1 MKIIRLSYQNL
12 KRNFRSYL
20 SFIFS
25 LSFCTFILYN
35 FLNLM
40 DSGALD
46 VLGEK
51 NKEFSEMIIAT
62 VTFVL
67 VFFVFCFIWYA
78 SNVFLTQR
86 KKEMGT
92 FVFMGIDN
100 KQLGMMYFF
109 EMMMVGLLSIAT
121 GILTGI
127 AFSKMF
133 GMLFFK
139 LSEIDSVISFDFQWI
154 TLIKTS
160 LIFLVIYSL
169 LMVKGY
175 VNITR
180 TSVKD
185 MLSATKQ
192 SEFKKANGILTLLKA
207 VISFGIICLGY
218 YSALQIGDITSFGYM
233 FLATVCVIVGVY
245 GAYDSLMP
253 YILTKLS
260 DHKDFLY
267 RKQRNLWIN
276 HLIFRIKKNYRS
288 YAIVTIM
295 MLCCVSAL
303 GAGLAMKQRYEA
315 MNASESQFTYSFY
328 GDAMDKK
335 QIDDTISQYNEID
348 VKGSSPFFF
357 HIYQEEGFHNDQYAM
372 IISYQDYLSYC
383 KEIGLTPL
391 QSKPKDWQGIELR
404 KKYLLSL
411 ANDDL
416 GTIPMDG
423 KEIQLIECSDEPY
436 FGILQYNMD
445 VIIVSDETYQ
455 MISNGKVIME
465 LYNTRIKDVNH
476 YKTGMEDVKALT
488 SDHLQVVVSDPNS
501 GEIAFIRVI
510 YSVCIFMFA
519 VFAFSCGG
527 VIFMKTYNDAND
539 DRQRYLI
546 LKNMGI
552 SQKSLHRSIQC
563 ELAFTY
569 VFPIIVTAC
578 SSYFIMTALKNL
590 MKSDSLTSIAIISI
604 LVLLA
609 YYMILYVISI
619 ISFEKR
625 CDIRK

>member
-1 MKIIRLSYQNL
+1 MKILRLSYQNL
-12 KRNFRSYL
+12 RRNFRSYL

-51 NKEFSEMIIAT
+51 NKDFSEMIIAT

-67 VFFVFCFIWYA
+67 IFFVFCFIWYA

-92 FVFMGIDN
+92 FVFMGLDN
-100 KQLGMMYFF
+100 KQLGKMYFL
-109 EMMMVGLLSIAT
+109 EMMMVGLLSIAA

-127 AFSKMF
+127 AFSKVF

-139 LSEIDSVISFDFQWI
+139 LSEIDSVISFEFQFI

-160 LIFLVIYSL
+160 LVFLLLYFL
-169 LMVKGY
+169 LMIKGY
-175 VNITR
+175 VNIIR

-192 SEFKKANGILTLLKA
+192 SEFKKANGVFTLLKA
-207 VISFGIICLGY
+207 VISFGIICFGY

-233 FLATVCVIVGVY
+233 FIATVCVIVGVY

-260 DHKDFLY
+260 DNKRFLY
-267 RKQRNLWIN
+267 RKERNLWIN

-315 MNASESQFTYSFY
+315 MNQSEAQFTYSFY
-328 GDAMDKK
+328 GDVMDKK
-335 QIDDTISQYNEID
+335 QIDDTISKYNEID
-348 VKGSSPFFF
+348 VRGSSPFFF
-357 HIYQEEGFHNDQYAM
+357 HVYQVERYSNDQYAM
-372 IISYQDYLSYC
+372 IVSYQDYLSYC
-383 KEIGLTPL
+383 KETGLTPL
-391 QSKPKDWQGIELR
+391 QSKPKDWEGIELH

-411 ANDDL
+411 VNDDP
-416 GTIPMDG
+416 GTIPIDG
-423 KEIQLIECSDEPY
+423 KEIKLIESSDESFY
-436 FGILQYNMD
+436 GILQYNMN
-445 VIIVSDETYQ
+445 VVIVSDETYQ
-455 MISNGKVIME
+455 TISKGKPIME
-465 LYNTRIKDVNH
+465 LYNTRIKDVHH
-476 YKTGMEDVKALT
+476 YQAGMEDVKALT
-488 SDHLQVVVSDPNS
+488 SDHLQAVISDPNG

-527 VIFMKTYNDAND
+527 VIFMKTYHDAND

-552 SQKSLHRSIQC
+552 SRKSMHRSIQC

-569 VFPIIVTAC
+569 VFPIIVTAF
-578 SSYFIMTALKNL
+578 SSYFIMTALRSL
-590 MKSDSLTSIAIISI
+590 MKSESLISI
-604 LVLLA
+604 TITSLLILFVF
-609 YYMILYVISI
+609 YMILYVISI

>member
-51 NKEFSEMIIAT
+51 NKDFSEMIIAT

-92 FVFMGIDN
+92 FVFMGLGN
-100 KQLGMMYFF
+100 KQLGTMYFF
-109 EMMMVGLLSIAT
+109 EMMMVGLLSIAA

-169 LMVKGY
+169 LMMKGY

-192 SEFKKANGILTLLKA
+192 SEFKKANGLLTLLKA

-260 DHKDFLY
+260 NNKRFLY
-267 RKQRNLWIN
+267 RKERNLWIN

-315 MNASESQFTYSFY
+315 INASESQFTYSFY
-328 GDAMDKK
+328 GDVLDKK
-335 QIDDTISQYNEID
+335 QIDETILQYNEID

-357 HIYQEEGFHNDQYAM
+357 HVYQAQSYSTDQYAM
-372 IISYQDYLSYC
+372 IVSYQDYLSYC
-383 KEIGLTPL
+383 KAIGLSPL
-391 QSKPKDWQGIELR
+391 PSKPKGWEGIELHKR
-404 KKYLLSL
+404 YLLSL
-411 ANDDL
+411 ASDDP
-416 GTIPMDG
+416 GTVPIDG
-423 KEIQLIECSDEPY
+423 KEIQLIESSDEPY
-436 FGILQYNMD
+436 YGILQYNMN

-455 MISNGKVIME
+455 TISSGKPIME
-465 LYNTRIKDVNH
+465 LYNTRIKDVHN
-476 YKTGMEDVKALT
+476 YQSGLKDVKALT
-488 SDHLQVVVSDPNS
+488 SDHMQAVVSDPNG

-552 SQKSLHRSIQC
+552 SKKSLHRSIQC

-569 VFPIIVTAC
+569 VFPIFVTAF
-578 SSYFIMTALKNL
+578 SSYFIMTALKSL
-590 MKSDSLTSIAIISI
+590 MKSESLASITMISI
-604 LVLLA
+604 LILFVF
-609 YYMILYVISI
+609 YMILYVISI
-619 ISFEKR
+619 ISFEKQ